1 MKIRNCNK
9 ILLKYLDRC
18 LERSKQ
24 GNKAHA
30 TYKELKAYDA
40 LLKYKPNSYIFHIL
54 HKSNNGKNICMFIS

>member
-1 MKIRNCNK
+1 MKLRNCNK

-18 LERSKQ
+18 LERSEH

-40 LLKYKPNSYIFHIL
+40 LLKYKPNYYIFHIL
-54 HKSNNGKNICMFIS
+54 HNSNNGPFRP